1 MVNLESKKLEDILKL
16 VNGLVLLILLNLF
29 ISNNFFRLDLTEEK
43 RFSISTPT
51 KDMLSNLDDNV
62 YVEVY
67 LEGDLPAGFKRLQIA
82 IKETLE
88 EFRVYSDNKVQYSFI
103 DPELASTAQSRDEY
117 MMSIAE
123 KGIQPTD
130 IFLTENGNKVQKRIL
145 PGAVITYGLRE
156 KGVSLLKGNK
166 GTSSDNQ
173 LNQSA
178 EGIEYQLASVI
189 KALSRDTQEVIGFTS
204 SHGELTGNDI
214 IGLTETLSERFIVRE
229 INQIDPQEFTG
240 IDLLI
245 MTKPENRFS
254 AADKYNIDQYIM
266 SGRNMI
272 FLIDGVRVESDTVS
286 IAFPY
291 DLNLDDQ
298 LFKYG
303 VRINKDLVQDMF
315 SLSEPIVVG
324 TMGDQPQIEMLPWP
338 FFTLINTFAEH
349 PIVRNLDAIS
359 TNYVNSIDTVKAEG
373 VMKTPLLFTSPYSR
387 TLQAPLRIE
396 LNELKKPID
405 AEAFTK
411 SNIPIGYLLEGN
423 FTSVFKNR
431 PLPTEADKNSFLEE
445 GQSAIIVISDGD
457 LARNKFDPQTGSP
470 LPLGYD
476 YYSRQT
482 FANEDFLL
490 NAVQYL
496 LDDQGLIQSRNKEIV
511 LRPLDKVKV
520 QAERFKW
527 QVINLVLP
535 IIVLVGYGLISN
547 FYRKR
552 KYSSF

>member
-1 MVNLESKKLEDILKL
+1 
-16 VNGLVLLILLNLF
+16 
-29 ISNNFFRLDLTEEK
+29 
-43 RFSISTPT
+43 
-51 KDMLSNLDDNV
+51 
-62 YVEVY
+62 
-67 LEGDLPAGFKRLQIA
+67 
-82 IKETLE
+82 
-88 EFRVYSDNKVQYSFI
+88 
-103 DPELASTAQSRDEY
+103 
-117 MMSIAE
+117 
-123 KGIQPTD
+123 
-130 IFLTENGNKVQKRIL
+130 
-145 PGAVITYGLRE
+145 
-156 KGVSLLKGNK
+156 
-166 GTSSDNQ
+166 
-173 LNQSA
+173 
-178 EGIEYQLASVI
+178 
-189 KALSRDTQEVIGFTS
+189 
-204 SHGELTGNDI
+204 
-214 IGLTETLSERFIVRE
+214 
-229 INQIDPQEFTG
+229 
-240 IDLLI
+240 
-245 MTKPENRFS
+245 
-254 AADKYNIDQYIM
+254 
-266 SGRNMI
+266 
-272 FLIDGVRVESDTVS
+272 
-286 IAFPY
+286 
-291 DLNLDDQ
+291 
-298 LFKYG
+298 
-303 VRINKDLVQDMF
+303 
-315 SLSEPIVVG
+315 
-324 TMGDQPQIEMLPWP
+324 MGDQPQIEMLPWP
-338 FFTLINTFAEH
+338 FFPLINTFAEH

-405 AEAFTK
+405 AEAFTR